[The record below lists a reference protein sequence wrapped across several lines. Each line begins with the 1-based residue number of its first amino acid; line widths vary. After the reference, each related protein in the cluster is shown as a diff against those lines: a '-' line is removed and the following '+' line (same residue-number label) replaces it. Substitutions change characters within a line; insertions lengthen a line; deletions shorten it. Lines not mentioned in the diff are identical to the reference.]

1 MVLIDNAELF
11 CEEERSSE
19 DAFKENS
26 LLYMVLST
34 LGILIILPG
43 REKATREFASDIPA
57 NNKIMSGTENLNRDI
72 FNVDPISGILFALKQ
87 YNHFLGIEQ

>member
-11 CEEERSSE
+11 CEEERCSE
-19 DAFKENS
+19 ETFKVNS

-34 LGILIILPG
+34 LGILIMLPG

-57 NNKIMSGTENLNRDI
+57 KNKIISGRENLNRDI
-72 FNVDPISGILFALKQ
+72 
-87 YNHFLGIEQ
+87 Y